1 MKNKELHS
9 EFTFQIEPKHYFKHN
24 YLTYCNDV
32 LVSMLKYADE
42 EKMASVSIDLGNG
55 ENIEFEQDE
64 KWQEWLITH
73 GHREEM
79 YEVYYRHTFF
89 SLVAD
94 FCSYM
99 LESIN
104 CAAKMKVAVSYALL
118 RKPLKDTLGYI
129 EWSECNYRIWKN
141 PVISMVLAHQARG
154 FYPNFFSM
162 RLESYDKRFFQMM

>member
-1 MKNKELHS
+1 
-9 EFTFQIEPKHYFKHN
+9 
-24 YLTYCNDV
+24 
-32 LVSMLKYADE
+32 MLKYADE

-129 EWSECNYRIWKN
+129 EWLR
-141 PVISMVLAHQARG
+141 VDRMVCLICLQAENQRTWL
-154 FYPNFFSM
+154 SQ
-162 RLESYDKRFFQMM
+162 KRKPLNTLH

>member
-1 MKNKELHS
+1 
-9 EFTFQIEPKHYFKHN
+9 
-24 YLTYCNDV
+24 
-32 LVSMLKYADE
+32 
-42 EKMASVSIDLGNG
+42 MASVSIDLGND

-118 RKPLKDTLGYI
+118 RKPSKIHSAILNGCVLIEMVCLICLQAENQRTWLSQKRKPVNTL
-129 EWSECNYRIWKN
+129 
-141 PVISMVLAHQARG
+141 H
-154 FYPNFFSM
+154 
-162 RLESYDKRFFQMM
+162 